1 MQDGPTPGPG
11 SPRRG
16 FFLPGTPV
24 RPVALDFPPPQP
36 PTGKRGYGASSRDQR
51 NAAGFPFRG
60 GCPWLQSASM
70 SPISSKVGS
79 WLPDEQEQQL
89 YRELLEFERI
99 GVVSDSMRELIED
112 VWPELAHKLP
122 PEEEH

>member
-1 MQDGPTPGPG
+1 
-11 SPRRG
+11 
-16 FFLPGTPV
+16 
-24 RPVALDFPPPQP
+24 
-36 PTGKRGYGASSRDQR
+36 
-51 NAAGFPFRG
+51 
-60 GCPWLQSASM
+60 M